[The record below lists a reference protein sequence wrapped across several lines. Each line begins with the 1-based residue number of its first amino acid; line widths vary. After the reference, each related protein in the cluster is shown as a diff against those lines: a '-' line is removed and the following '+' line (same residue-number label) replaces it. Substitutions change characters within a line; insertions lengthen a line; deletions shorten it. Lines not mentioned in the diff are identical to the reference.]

1 MILDLMGDAVHS
13 KRGFEV
19 INGVEYWK
27 VALVTLVIISI
38 DTVVAIVAKN
48 LGTVL
53 GITGAIGS
61 STIMLILPSIMYLRY
76 LVKAKKTNNVLLV
89 ALSLCILVLGV
100 VFGTLGTIATIQQ
113 S

>member
-1 MILDLMGDAVHS
+1 MAL
-13 KRGFEV
+13 V
-19 INGVEYWK
+19 IDGVEYWK

-76 LVKAKKTNNVLLV
+76 LVKAKKTWRTLFIIPVAIPQFVSLLLIFV
-89 ALSLCILVLGV
+89 A
-100 VFGTLGTIATIQQ
+100 
-113 S
+113 

>member
-1 MILDLMGDAVHS
+1 MAI
-13 KRGFEV
+13 
-19 INGVEYWK
+19 
-27 VALVTLVIISI
+27 VTIVIISI

-61 STIMLILPSIMYLRY
+61 STIMMILPSIMYLRY
-76 LVKAKKTNNVLLV
+76 LVKAKKNNNIYLMG
-89 ALSLCILVLGV
+89 LSICILVLGV

>member
-1 MILDLMGDAVHS
+1 MAI
-13 KRGFEV
+13 
-19 INGVEYWK
+19 
-27 VALVTLVIISI
+27 VTIVIISI

-61 STIMLILPSIMYLRY
+61 STIMMILPSIMYLRY
-76 LVKAKKTNNVLLV
+76 LVKAKKSNNVCLMG
-89 ALSLCILVLGV
+89 LSICILVLGV

>member
-1 MILDLMGDAVHS
+1 MAI
-13 KRGFEV
+13 
-19 INGVEYWK
+19 I
-27 VALVTLVIISI
+27 TLVIISI

-61 STIMLILPSIMYLRY
+61 STIMMILPSIMYLRY
-76 LVKAKKTNNVLLV
+76 LVKAKKNNNVFLV
-89 ALSLCILVLGV
+89 VSSIGILVLGV
-100 VFGTLGTIATIQQ
+100 VFGTLGAIATIQQ

>member
-1 MILDLMGDAVHS
+1 MQRWRLI
-13 KRGFEV
+13 
-19 INGVEYWK
+19 VEYWK
-27 VALVTLVIISI
+27 VAIITLVIISI

-61 STIMLILPSIMYLRY
+61 STIMMILPSIMYLRY
-76 LVKAKKTNNVLLV
+76 LVKAKKNNNVFLV
-89 ALSLCILVLGV
+89 VSSIGILVLGV
-100 VFGTLGTIATIQQ
+100 VFGTLGAIATIQQ

>member
-1 MILDLMGDAVHS
+1 MI
-13 KRGFEV
+13 
-19 INGVEYWK
+19 VEYWK
-27 VALVTLVIISI
+27 VAIITLVIISI

-61 STIMLILPSIMYLRY
+61 STIMMILPSIMYLRY
-76 LVKAKKTNNVLLV
+76 LVKAKKNNNVFLV
-89 ALSLCILVLGV
+89 FSSIGILVLGV
-100 VFGTLGTIATIQQ
+100 VFGTLGAIATIQQ

>member
-1 MILDLMGDAVHS
+1 MI
-13 KRGFEV
+13 
-19 INGVEYWK
+19 VEYWK
-27 VALVTLVIISI
+27 VAIITLVIISI

-61 STIMLILPSIMYLRY
+61 STIMMILPSIMYLRY
-76 LVKAKKTNNVLLV
+76 LVKAKKNNNVFLV
-89 ALSLCILVLGV
+89 VSSIGILVLGV
-100 VFGTLGTIATIQQ
+100 VFGTLGAIATIQQ

>member
-1 MILDLMGDAVHS
+1 MAI
-13 KRGFEV
+13 
-19 INGVEYWK
+19 
-27 VALVTLVIISI
+27 VTIVIISI

-61 STIMLILPSIMYLRY
+61 STIMMILPSIMYLRY
-76 LVKAKKTNNVLLV
+76 LVKAKKSNNVFLMG
-89 ALSLCILVLGV
+89 LSICILVLGV

>member
-1 MILDLMGDAVHS
+1 MQRWRLI
-13 KRGFEV
+13 
-19 INGVEYWK
+19 VEYWK
-27 VALVTLVIISI
+27 VAIITLVIISI

-61 STIMLILPSIMYLRY
+61 STIMMILPSIMYLRY
-76 LVKAKKTNNVLLV
+76 LVKAKKNNNVFFV
-89 ALSLCILVLGV
+89 VSSIGILVLGV
-100 VFGTLGTIATIQQ
+100 VFGTLGAIATIQQ